1 MNEKISI
8 IVPVYNVES
17 YLEKC
22 VKSILNQTYSNFEVL
37 LINDGS
43 TDNSPNICE
52 NLKELD
58 SRIKIFHKKNE
69 GVSATRNFGIENSTG
84 KFITFIDSD
93 DFINKDMLEVLY
105 NNLKNNDADISIGK
119 VVDTFDENY
128 IFKENNEEISNWDNK
143 NAMKKILEAK
153 ETSFFPVAKLFKK
166 SLFEK
171 IKFNK
176 EYKLAEDALLITEI
190 LLSEKLNI
198 VYCNKEVY
206 AYLHHKNSATTT
218 VVKEYVFDTITVHAK
233 IFDMVYNEYPE
244 LKDELIERRYWSYF
258 TVFDKIITTKT
269 DNFLEEKNNL
279 KRIFKRNFFTILKIK
294 GFTKFRKISL
304 CILMISEKLY
314 LKCIKYKNRNL

>member
-218 VVKEYVFDTITVHAK
+218 VVKEYVFDTITVHSK

-258 TVFDKIITTKT
+258 TVFDKIITTKN

-314 LKCIKYKNRNL
+314 LECIKYKNRNL